1 MKKGIIL
8 AGGTGSRLRPLTAGV
23 SKQLLP
29 VYDKPMIY
37 YPLSVLMLAGI
48 RDILV
53 ISTPEELPRFETV
66 LGDGAQ
72 IGLRLS
78 YEPQSAPRGIAEA
91 ILIGAE
97 FIGSDSFALVLGDN
111 ILFGDGISRRLQS
124 LDEGRNATI
133 FAYQVRDPERYGIV
147 EFNNEGHPTA
157 IVEKPAKPLSNHA
170 VIGLYFYPNDAIGL
184 ARHLTPSARGELE
197 ITDLN
202 AAYLAQNR
210 LSVER
215 LGRGYAWFD
224 AGTADSLL
232 DAANLVGAIEKR
244 QNLKIGCI
252 EEIAWRM
259 NWISTEEFRRL
270 GESLRPSEYGRY
282 ILDVC
287 DGIR

>member
-1 MKKGIIL
+1 MNKGIVL

-53 ISTPEELPRFETV
+53 ISTPDELPRFESV

-72 IGLRLS
+72 LGLRLS
-78 YEPQSAPRGIAEA
+78 YAPQAEPRGIAEA

-97 FIGSDSFALVLGDN
+97 FIGSDSFALILGDN
-111 ILFGDGISRRLQS
+111 ILFGDGLSRRLQT
-124 LDEGRNATI
+124 LDAAQNATI

-147 EFNNEGHPTA
+147 EFDPNGCPTS
-157 IVEKPAKPLSNHA
+157 ILEKPAKPASNQA
-170 VIGLYFYPNDAIGL
+170 VIGLYFFPNDAVGL
-184 ARHLTPSARGELE
+184 TRRLTPSARGELE

-202 AAYLAQNR
+202 AAYLAQDR
-210 LSVER
+210 LTVER

-224 AGTADSLL
+224 AGTADSLM

-244 QNLKIGCI
+244 QNLKIGCL

-259 NWISTEEFRRL
+259 NWISTDEFRRL
-270 GESLRPSEYGRY
+270 GEAMRQSEYGRY

-287 DGIR
+287 ADLR